1 VPVKSFARR
10 RRVLQGKEWLAS
22 IRGPGAAKAN
32 DKWPEPTA
40 ANLKE
45 QAATAPSRISR
56 VMDRNPIANPHSKAQ
71 HEEARLMDGLA
82 LFMLGPALVRLLS
95 LSAGAG
101 MD

>member
-1 VPVKSFARR
+1 
-10 RRVLQGKEWLAS
+10 
-22 IRGPGAAKAN
+22 
-32 DKWPEPTA
+32 
-40 ANLKE
+40 
-45 QAATAPSRISR
+45 
-56 VMDRNPIANPHSKAQ
+56 MDRNPIANPHSKAQ